1 MQLNQNFQIVEVEGK
16 KVYIQNKTD
25 LTKQLLCDQSNSIV
39 ERIAVLLYP
48 DKSLSMEEIVLQ
60 LGGKAEISKANEAV
74 AKLKSIGV
82 IE

>member
-25 LTKQLLCDQSNSIV
+25 LTKQLPCDQSNPMV

-48 DKSLSMEEIVLQ
+48 DKSLSWRNLFY
-60 LGGKAEISKANEAV
+60 N
-74 AKLKSIGV
+74 
-82 IE
+82 